1 MILYYLIAP
10 WVYLLSYLPSGVL
23 YTIADFLAF
32 ILRSVIRY
40 RHKVIY
46 TNLTKSFPHKGELE
60 IKAIANQ
67 FYTHL
72 ADRVVENIKCFT
84 ISEAEL
90 AQRCTLDEA
99 SKQVL
104 LKLYNEGKNVT
115 VLLGHTGS
123 WEYAGLMA
131 NKVTPFTTF
140 AIYSPIRNKYINNLI
155 LRTRGRHGMKLVSMT
170 ETARYFKQDIS
181 TQTMHLF
188 IADQSP
194 SNPGRAYWTTFLN
207 QDTPFM
213 NGGGKYA
220 VAHST
225 AAIYCHVKQVKRGH
239 YTMYV
244 KLITDD
250 AGNSTANDITQ
261 GFATLLEKQL
271 HQYPSDWLWS
281 HKRWKWGSRK

>member
-23 YTIADFLAF
+23 YKIADFLAF
-32 ILRSVIRY
+32 ILRDVIRY
-40 RHKVIY
+40 RRKIIIN
-46 TNLTKSFPHKGELE
+46 NLTKSFPEKSQSEL
-60 IKAIANQ
+60 KAIANE

-99 SKQVL
+99 SRQL
-104 LKLYNEGKNVT
+104 LLNLYQQGKNVT
-115 VLLGHTGS
+115 VLLSHTGA
-123 WEYAGLMA
+123 WEYAGLVA
-131 NKVTPFTTF
+131 NKVTPFSTY
-140 AIYSPIRNKYINNLI
+140 AIYSPIKNKHINNLI
-155 LRTRGRHGMKLVSMT
+155 LETRGRHGMQLVSMT
-170 ETARYFKQDIS
+170 ETARYFKQGIDK
-181 TQTMHLF
+181 QTMHLF

-194 SNPGRAYWTTFLN
+194 SNPGRAYWTDFMH

-220 VAHST
+220 VAHNT
-225 AAIYCHVKQVKRGH
+225 AAIYCHVKQVKRGY

-244 KLITDD
+244 ELIRED
-250 AGNSTANDITQ
+250 AADSTANEITQ
-261 GFATLLEKQL
+261 GFATLLQKQL
-271 HQYPSDWLWS
+271 QENPSDWLWS
-281 HKRWKWGSRK
+281 HKRWKWGARK